1 MIIAPTYFNRYPP
14 FVKMSRFLNIKQATK
29 REIKRSNEGR
39 NRGGLK
45 KGILACYSTSFPRA
59 PCPRPLNRASFREK
73 VRRRGVKRRGHE
85 RKKLRRGERRGERER
100 EKKWRRIRLDYGPY
114 SFNYQRVLWGNETK
128 RFPFNCTLRPVHS
141 TIVLSK
147 NLITGAYGR
156 YPRSATPPAALFY
169 PTLLQLRMKWIRH
182 KALFKTGLGS
192 LSFFPARFFLSLPP
206 PPQNATPTVYNR
218 IASEQ
223 HLFHVR
229 TTAATALPAL
239 FLSRLTEAV

>member
-1 MIIAPTYFNRYPP
+1 MLLDELSTSSLSPP
-14 FVKMSRFLNIKQATK
+14 LKPGQFSRKSEEARGK
-29 REIKRSNEGR
+29 KAGARKEEIKARGEEGR
-39 NRGGLK
+39 
-45 KGILACYSTSFPRA
+45 
-59 PCPRPLNRASFREK
+59 
-73 VRRRGVKRRGHE
+73 
-85 RKKLRRGERRGERER
+85 ERER

-206 PPQNATPTVYNR
+206 PPPSPERYPHCVQ
-218 IASEQ
+218 
-223 HLFHVR
+223 
-229 TTAATALPAL
+229 
-239 FLSRLTEAV
+239 